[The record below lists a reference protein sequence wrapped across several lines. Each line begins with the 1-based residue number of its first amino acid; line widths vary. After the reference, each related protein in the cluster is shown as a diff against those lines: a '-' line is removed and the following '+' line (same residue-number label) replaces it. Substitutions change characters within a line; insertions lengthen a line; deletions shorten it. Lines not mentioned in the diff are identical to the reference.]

1 MLYDQFAGNWIYRS
15 FVNKSDLLPKL
26 DKDNINEEDA
36 KKWAEYMFGQGAM
49 VFHPTV
55 KGGLDGIF
63 RMGTDADPLDMRLQ
77 GKIEQQ
83 DGRVR
88 FSWNAKGLPDTLSD
102 GWLYEYD
109 GNYINTWPDGSR
121 QVEAIVGSVIRN
133 QPHNDLAPE
142 QTTDKVARR
151 GTVASFIMVRVPFK
165 EAREVIP
172 LPVQLLEML
181 ASRHYRLH
189 HCVWH
194 GVRDNWGD
202 PTKISEA
209 DKEEIRQLNWEPSRP
224 NQLPTRG
231 TTKNRE
237 LDNGAG
243 EDFLYMHRQMIIEV
257 RNLLNDNSL
266 PPIEPWESIPTP
278 NRDSD
283 NRNGFSV
290 FPAWD
295 RQLGEADTKG
305 LGMIKSDEYW
315 YSRMSFLERKFKD
328 PSYLATLTLDQF
340 GAKIEW
346 LIHNLMHIRWSSLP
360 NDPESGSKLTGG
372 RPEKDINNKWVVP
385 FESNGKMIYY
395 DDLNDTLS
403 SHVHPIFWRLHGW
416 VDDRINDW
424 FDAHE
429 AAHAGEVVS
438 KEIDGIS
445 WFATG
450 KWVAVENP
458 WIGPISGHNHSNHNK
473 HDGHGDQ
480 NHHDDHG
487 DLNQE
492 IKDMERVHQ
501 LIFNPDVF
509 PSPLRPISRFHE
521 KAALL

>member
-1 MLYDQFAGNWIYRS
+1 MLYDQFAGSWIYRS
-15 FVNKSDLLPKL
+15 FVNKADLLPEL
-26 DKDNINEEDA
+26 DRDNINVEDA
-36 KKWAEYMFGQGAM
+36 KKWAGYMFGQGVM

-55 KGGLDGIF
+55 TGGLSGIF
-63 RMGTDADPLDMRLQ
+63 RLGTDAEPLDMILQ
-77 GKIEQQ
+77 GKIEQKNEHIQ
-83 DGRVR
+83 
-88 FSWNAKGLPDTLSD
+88 FSWNAKGIPNTDSD

-109 GNYINTWPDGSR
+109 GNYINAWPDGAR

-142 QTTDKVARR
+142 QTIDRAARR
-151 GTVASFIMVRVPFK
+151 GTVASFIMVRVLFK

-172 LPVQLLEML
+172 LPKELLEIL

-194 GVRDNWGD
+194 SVRDNWGD

-209 DKEEIRQLNWEPSRP
+209 DKEEIRQLNWEPPRP

-231 TTKNRE
+231 KTGNRE
-237 LDNGAG
+237 PDNGAG
-243 EDFLYMHRQMIIEV
+243 EDFLYMHRQMILEV
-257 RNLLNDNSL
+257 RNLLNENSL
-266 PPIEPWESIPTP
+266 PSIESWKSIPAP

-283 NRNGFSV
+283 NRDGFSI
-290 FPAWD
+290 FPVWD

-328 PSYLATLTLDQF
+328 SSYLATLSLDQL

-360 NDPESGSKLTGG
+360 NDPETGNKLPGG
-372 RPEKDINNKWVVP
+372 RSEKDINEKWVR
-385 FESNGKMIYY
+385 FESNGQIIYY

-424 FDAHE
+424 FAAHE
-429 AAHAGEVVS
+429 EVNSSEVVS
-438 KEIDGIS
+438 KEIGGVP
-445 WFATG
+445 WFAKG
-450 KWVAVENP
+450 KWVSVDNP
-458 WIGPISGHNHSNHNK
+458 WIGPISGHTHSIHSE
-473 HDGHGDQ
+473 HDDRS
-480 NHHDDHG
+480 HHDDHENH
-487 DLNQE
+487 DDHE
-492 IKDMERVHQ
+492 IQDMERVHQ

-509 PSPLRPISRFHE
+509 PSQVRPISRFHE
-521 KAALL
+521 KASLL